1 MDIDGF
7 QTGAVNC
14 LYENVP
20 EVQRFQGES
29 VLAPDLFKRARPAP
43 NHAVAVTR

>member
-7 QTGAVNC
+7 QTGAANF
-14 LYENVP
+14 LYENVAD
-20 EVQRFQGES
+20 VQRFQGAF